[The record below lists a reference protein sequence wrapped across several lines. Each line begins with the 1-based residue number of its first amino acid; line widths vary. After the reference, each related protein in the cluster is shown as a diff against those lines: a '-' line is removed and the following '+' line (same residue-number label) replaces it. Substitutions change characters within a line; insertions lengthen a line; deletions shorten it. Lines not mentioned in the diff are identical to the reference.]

1 MSIITEKF
9 KQVAADKNV
18 QFKDKE
24 VTKPAKDREGNEI
37 DQKQV
42 IFQSALQAEKG
53 KPVPCAVIIQ
63 ESSADRVNYQITYN
77 KIGYVKD
84 RNKLPDILVKLNELN
99 SVRSGY
105 YHFVVGQDGE
115 VHMRSLGITGEDVR
129 PLVNTFIFGGRIL
142 RALLPELKQIE
153 GLDLTP
159 RQN

>member
-1 MSIITEKF
+1 MITEKF
-9 KQVAADKNV
+9 KQVAADQKV
-18 QFKDKE
+18 QFKDRE
-24 VTKPAKDREGNEI
+24 ITKPVKDKEGNEVE
-37 DQKQV
+37 QKQV
-42 IFQSALQAEKG
+42 VFQSALQVEKG

-63 ESSADRVNYQITYN
+63 DSASDRVNYQITYN

-84 RNKLPDILVKLNELN
+84 RNKLPDILVALNDLN

-115 VHMRSLGITGEDVR
+115 LHMRSLGITGEDVR

-142 RALLPELKQIE
+142 RSLMPELKQIE

-159 RQN
+159 RKN